1 MAEPG
6 TRGANDSCKLQNMN
20 AHKPMRPL
28 KLHHVGDEAFFQK
41 KTDQREDLRA
51 NQGKSSIPGDN
62 QQNTI
67 IGT

>member
-20 AHKPMRPL
+20 AHKPMRLL
-28 KLHHVGDEAFFQK
+28 KLHHVGDVAFFR